1 MKASNLFF
9 FSESTVI
16 LRRDIK
22 WIGVIHHQSNLENWL
37 KVSYFIEKV

>member
-1 MKASNLFF
+1 MKAGNLFF

-22 WIGVIHHQSNLENWL
+22 RIGVTRHQSNLENWL
-37 KVSYFIEKV
+37 KVRYFIEKV